1 MKCYAV
7 IDTNVLVSSLLTKH
21 NTSATVLVVERLL
34 DGTVIPVFSNYILEE
49 YSAVLHRDKFGFA
62 PELVDTFLQE
72 LLKHGIIVEPE
83 ESDIIL
89 PDMKDVP
96 FYVVALNSCIE
107 DTFLVTGNIKHFPA
121 EAFIVTPAQFLEILQ
136 EKFQD

>member
-34 DGTVIPVFSNYILEE
+34 DGTVIPVFSNSILEE

-107 DTFLVTGNIKHFPA
+107 DTFLVIGNIKHFPA
-121 EAFIVTPAQFLEILQ
+121 EPFIVTPAQFLEILQ
-136 EKFQD
+136 TKFQD